1 MSTLK
6 DTLAVYEYE
15 GVTVANGFDDAAVG
29 VVERCGQPPIVVY
42 DYAKCAEIL
51 HKRDGMTMEDAC
63 EYLDFNCVGAW
74 VGPETPGWLVI
85 RLHKGKVDLG

>member
-15 GVTVANGFDDAAVG
+15 GVTVANG
-29 VVERCGQPPIVVY
+29 
-42 DYAKCAEIL
+42 
-51 HKRDGMTMEDAC
+51 
-63 EYLDFNCVGAW
+63 
-74 VGPETPGWLVI
+74 PETPGWLVI